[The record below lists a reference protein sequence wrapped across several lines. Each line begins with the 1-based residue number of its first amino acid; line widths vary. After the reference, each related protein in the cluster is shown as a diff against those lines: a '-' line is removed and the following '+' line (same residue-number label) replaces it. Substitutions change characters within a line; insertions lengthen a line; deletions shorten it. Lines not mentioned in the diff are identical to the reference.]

1 MRFENLFGF
10 LMLSFIFGVIEW
22 ALAILAVGVTTSM
35 MEDKKFG
42 KDDSRMFFNFF
53 AFSIFMSFFL
63 MIGFMIHVII
73 GLVMLLLILY
83 IPNWFFSSNGYDLY
97 GGFGAYS
104 FAIIDRFKEIIVVDG
119 NSAAVQAANAH
130 AKEHGIN
137 NFKAVN
143 DSCENFLEKKLS
155 LEQAKRVT
163 HLIVNP
169 SRAGMSPNVL
179 KAISPASL
187 SCLKELHYISC
198 SPPTFARDALSL
210 MRFGLTLT
218 DLVPFDMFPQTDHVE
233 VGAKFINNSVSP
245 QS

>member
-1 MRFENLFGF
+1 MHVTGPE
-10 LMLSFIFGVIEW
+10 SFSYL
-22 ALAILAVGVTTSM
+22 LADRI
-35 MEDKKFG
+35 
-42 KDDSRMFFNFF
+42 
-53 AFSIFMSFFL
+53 FSISPVSFFQANHSL
-63 MIGFMIHVII
+63 AADLIKYATSFQKNGDV
-73 GLVMLLLILY
+73 LL
-83 IPNWFFSSNGYDLY
+83 DLY

-104 FAIIDRFKEIIVVDG
+104 FAVLDRFKEIIVVDG

-137 NFKAVN
+137 HLKAVN

-169 SRAGMSPNVL
+169 SRTGMSPDVL
-179 KAISPASL
+179 KAISPASFP
-187 SCLKELHYISC
+187 SLKELHYISC

-233 VGAKFINNSVSP
+233 VGAKFMY
-245 QS
+245 